1 VGGKGNGG
9 EILIYI
15 LNMSGD
21 FRETQLLIYPRWN
34 FIFNVGREGK
44 IEER

>member
-1 VGGKGNGG
+1 VGRGG

-21 FRETQLLIYPRWN
+21 FRQTQHLIYPRWN
-34 FIFNVGREGK
+34 FIFKIGREGEK
-44 IEER
+44 EEI